1 MKMKIHDSFF
11 TRVHAIVAKVPMGS
25 VTTYGAIAKAIGTK
39 DSRRVGHALH
49 ANTDPTN
56 IPCHR
61 VVFSDGRLA
70 SGYVFGGPDIQ
81 RKLLQSEGVTFI
93 GKNVDLQSCLYA
105 FLCTQMT
112 AYGK

>member
-1 MKMKIHDSFF
+1 MADSFF
-11 TRVHAIVAKVPMGS
+11 QQVFTVVKRIPKGY
-25 VTTYGAIAKAIGTK
+25 VTTYGAIAKAMGTR

-70 SGYVFGGPDIQ
+70 SGYVFGGPEEQ
-81 RKLLQSEGVTFI
+81 RKLLELEGVHFTAA
-93 GKNVDLQSCLYA
+93 NTVDLSTCLYP
-105 FLCTQMT
+105 L
-112 AYGK
+112 K